1 MLAPGFGVDPHV
13 AVAHRCS
20 MAPSFRRAEPS
31 SSRRISGVSVR
42 GAYTSRILKGE
53 KASGIAGAAGAVKI
67 GS

>member
-1 MLAPGFGVDPHV
+1 
-13 AVAHRCS
+13 

-53 KASGIAGAAGAVKI
+53 KPPELPVQQAP
-67 GS
+67 